1 MKNYVVYAD
10 RNGNRFNSTEY
21 ETGFLRFLY
30 HTFIG
35 RLFLKFFASK
45 LVANAS
51 HWYMNRRMSK
61 KKVKKTIEKH
71 NIDMSLYDCKNPKCY
86 NDFFLRNLKELK
98 FDNNPNSL
106 ISPCDSKLMVRK
118 ISDDLIFTVKKSEYN
133 VAEILKNQ
141 ELANEYK
148 DGLILIF
155 RLTVDDYHHYIYI
168 DDGKKTKNIKI
179 KGVLHTTQPIAIH
192 SRKVY
197 HQNSREYTILKTNN
211 FDDVIFM
218 EVGAMCVGKI
228 ENLHQEYEFKKGE
241 EKGKFQFGGSTIILF
256 VKKNVVKIDDDIIK
270 NSNDGIETV
279 VKVGMKIGTKITN

>member
-1 MKNYVVYAD
+1 MKKYVVYAD

-21 ETGFLRFLY
+21 ETKFLRFLY

-51 HWYMNRRMSK
+51 HWYMGSRFSK
-61 KKVKKTIEKH
+61 GKVKKTVEKH
-71 NIDMSLYDCKNPKCY
+71 NINMDLYDCENPKCY
-86 NDFFLRNLKELK
+86 NDFFERNIKELK
-98 FDNNPNSL
+98 YEKDPNIF
-106 ISPCDSKLMVRK
+106 ISPCDSKLMVRE
-118 ISDDLIFTVKKSEYN
+118 INDDLIFSVKKSEYSIK
-133 VAEILKNQ
+133 EILKDE
-141 ELANEYK
+141 ELADKYK
-148 DGLILIF
+148 GGYILIY

-168 DDGKKTKNIKI
+168 DDGKKDNNKKI

-197 HQNSREYTILKTNN
+197 HQNSREYTTLHTNN
-211 FDDVIFM
+211 FDDVLFI

-228 ENLHQEYEFKKGE
+228 VNLHQEHEFKRGE
-241 EKGKFQFGGSTIILF
+241 EKGKFLFGGSTIILM
-256 VKKNVVKIDDDIIK
+256 VKKDVVKIDDDIIK

-279 VKVGMKIGTKITN
+279 VKIGMKVGEKMVH